1 MAPISFGLSMLKF
14 NLGTLIPYRAG
25 DVPFI
30 NSGMKGRSLASIFP
44 GGHQFVEVAQHL
56 VEAVRDGV

>member
-1 MAPISFGLSMLKF
+1 MLKF